1 MQTTPIATAVPHFQE
16 RDSRAFAYQFQHPRR
31 RLRFPPTERRAGPGL
46 AAEAKTRLDVTYRDL
61 AADAVAHF
69 SALTLAP
76 APAELRDAALKHEVA
91 VGEEVLEE
99 FLAADVV
106 VIGAPMYNFTIS
118 SQLKAWIDRI
128 AVAGKT
134 FRYTENSPVGLAGD
148 KKVVIVST
156 AGGVACRTSR
166 PARPTKATCTVLGF
180 FGIHRYQVV
189 RAEAGLWRG
198 PRAQAIAAARR
209 QIAGQFAAA

>member
-1 MQTTPIATAVPHFQE
+1 MKLLHI
-16 RDSRAFAYQFQHPRR
+16 DSSFLGDASASRQ
-31 RLRFPPTERRAGPGL
+31 LS
-46 AAEAKTRLDVTYRDL
+46 AELVQAWRQNEDGLDVTYRDL

-69 SALTLAP
+69 SALTLA
-76 APAELRDAALKHEVA
+76 AGSTPAELRDAALKHEVA

-134 FRYTENSPVGLAGD
+134 FRYTENGPVGLAGD

-156 AGGVACRTSR
+156 AGGVHAGQ
-166 PARPTKATCTVLGF
+166 PTGAAHEGYLRTVLGF
-180 FGIHRYQVV
+180 FGITDIEVV
-189 RAEAGLWRG
+189 RAEGLAYG
-198 PRAQAIAAARR
+198 EEPRAQAIAAARR